1 MKESGNHI
9 ITLFKKYFN
18 KNASRIETRELEQEA
33 QENPYLRDAMEGID
47 KMSMVNR
54 RSSIESLEDRLAKR
68 IGNKQSKKSPMPWL
82 KLAAGIALL
91 LSVGFFIWRPFSNM
105 EKMSNLH
112 EKNTEESQATA
123 NQNLKKDKIY
133 YVAEDS
139 QSADKSADVEKNNES
154 DLIFQIPDQIGDQH
168 INQELL
174 EISTSVASYDDR
186 VENANDAFYKKTKE
200 NKRISQNANSN
211 STVQKNDSKTY
222 YWDGNTNE
230 EVEQDSENFTMAN
243 NEMPQSND
251 RETTNKSHEGVVI
264 DGIVY
269 TDGSPI
275 ESSGPFNPTPTSP
288 SKVESRAEEDRIVSP
303 EAYQEQLVENTTRSK
318 AKKRNQTKKIEG
330 TITDQFGEVLI
341 GVSVFEK
348 GTRNGTTTD
357 IDGTY
362 SLEIPDDANS
372 LVISYTG
379 FDTQEVTLDNS
390 NQVDVSLEQGVEL
403 SEVVITGLGSSDQ
416 RESTASYSDYP
427 SEGMNKFKAYVKANL
442 AYPQAAK
449 EAGIKGKVILLFDV
463 NNAGRPINIEIKKS
477 LGSGCDEE
485 AIRLLEE
492 GPKWEQGNR
501 EGKTKLTIRFK

>member
-33 QENPYLRDAMEGID
+33 QENPYLRDAMEGTD

-54 RSSIESLEDRLAKR
+54 STSIENLEDRLAKR

-82 KLAAGIALL
+82 KLAAGVALL
-91 LSVGFFIWRPFSNM
+91 LSVGFFIWRPISNGNISSVEQTEKKRVIFEDGFNQKSKATNSETTIEEYATSENSNTFSD
-105 EKMSNLH
+105 
-112 EKNTEESQATA
+112 EE
-123 NQNLKKDKIY
+123 
-133 YVAEDS
+133 
-139 QSADKSADVEKNNES
+139 NES
-154 DLIFQIPDQIGDQH
+154 SISNTNAETSEANNTSDFSVQLPPKQNPP
-168 INQELL
+168 
-174 EISTSVASYDDR
+174 ISTNENVVVQNNIPAASPR
-186 VENANDAFYKKTKE
+186 KP
-200 NKRISQNANSN
+200 S
-211 STVQKNDSKTY
+211 
-222 YWDGNTNE
+222 
-230 EVEQDSENFTMAN
+230 AN
-243 NEMPQSND
+243 NTPRPSD
-251 RETTNKSHEGVVI
+251 VVI
-264 DGIVY
+264 DGVRLN
-269 TDGSPI
+269 TEKVI
-275 ESSGPFNPTPTSP
+275 ESDVIERSEVVVDNEIVDTDISVANADDMSVDDSVETDMIAANESSTVKEEAKASMQQGTPIDELASTSAG
-288 SKVESRAEEDRIVSP
+288 VR
-303 EAYQEQLVENTTRSK
+303 
-318 AKKRNQTKKIEG
+318 AKKKKANTRQIKG
-330 TITDQFGEVLI
+330 TLTDENGDALI
-341 GVSVFEK
+341 GASVVEK
-348 GTRNGTTTD
+348 GTRNGTITD

-362 SLEIPDDANS
+362 SLDVSEDANS

-379 FDTQEVTLDNS
+379 FDTQEVALGNS
-390 NQVDVSLEQGVEL
+390 NQVDISLEQGVEL

-501 EGKTKLTIRFK
+501 EGKIKLTIRFK